1 MLKQGGFY
9 ICGLLL
15 MSMGTVI
22 LLNSNMGVAAFDALC
37 AGLAN
42 ITSFTTGNWCMVLG
56 ILIILLNAVIQKQIP
71 NVFSFLTSIIVG
83 ICIDFWFGVISFQ
96 LSGIWLRGVQFML
109 GLLVNSFGIA
119 LYVSADLAKGP
130 IDQLML
136 NISNLVKKEVWV
148 GKTLMEVFFLLLVFA
163 IRGPI
168 GIGTV
173 IVVFTSG
180 FLIDYFLKILKKGKK
195 YEQENECRTNP

>member
-1 MLKQGGFY
+1 MLKKGLFY

-22 LLNSNMGVAAFDALC
+22 LLKSDMGVAAFDALC
-37 AGLAN
+37 AGLAD
-42 ITSFTTGNWCMVLG
+42 ITSLTTGNWCMILG
-56 ILIILLNAVIQKQIP
+56 ILIILLNAVIQKRIP
-71 NVFSFLTSIIVG
+71 SVFSFLTSIIVG
-83 ICIDFWFGVISFQ
+83 ICIDFWFGVIGFQ
-96 LSGIWLRGVQFML
+96 FSGILLRSAQFML
-109 GLLVNSFGIA
+109 GLLINSFGVA

-148 GKTLMEVFFLLLVFA
+148 GKTLMEISFLLLVFA
-163 IRGPI
+163 IKGPI
-168 GIGTV
+168 GVGTV

-180 FLIDYFLKILKKGKK
+180 FLIDYFLKILKRGKN
-195 YEQENECRTNP
+195 YVQESECGTSQ